1 MREWVGQVR
10 VPDRWCFN
18 ASHVWPVSR
27 SFSSAFRR
35 SSFRPLSIGDPYRV
49 GNCVMALPKD
59 REAFRA
65 LLTNVLERRLFF
77 LPSFKI
83 YGGVA
88 GFYDFGPPGCA
99 IKQNIQQFWRKHF
112 ILEESMLEVEC
123 PAVTPEPVLA
133 ASGHVERF
141 TDFMVTDLKTGIS
154 HFLSPNDLTL
164 FSGECHRADHLLE
177 ATLETAIQGGNKE
190 AEKLMPYIEELT
202 QEQLSEAMQKFDVK
216 APETKNDLSPP
227 FPFNLMFRTSIGPK
241 GDTVGYLRPETAQ
254 GIFINFK
261 YTTAFDCCV
270 ICVRGCVQRFAV
282 L

>member
-1 MREWVGQVR
+1 MLDMLFQWS
-10 VPDRWCFN
+10 F
-18 ASHVWPVSR
+18 VSR
-27 SFSSAFRR
+27 LFSKALRR
-35 SSFRPLSIGDPYRV
+35 SSFRPLSIGDSFRV
-49 GNCVMALPKD
+49 GNRVMALPKD

-141 TDFMVTDLKTGIS
+141 TDFMVTDVKTGIS
-154 HFLSPNDLTL
+154 HLLSN
-164 FSGECHRADHLLE
+164 
-177 ATLETAIQGGNKE
+177 
-190 AEKLMPYIEELT
+190 
-202 QEQLSEAMQKFDVK
+202 
-216 APETKNDLSPP
+216 
-227 FPFNLMFRTSIGPK
+227 
-241 GDTVGYLRPETAQ
+241 
-254 GIFINFK
+254 
-261 YTTAFDCCV
+261 
-270 ICVRGCVQRFAV
+270 
-282 L
+282 